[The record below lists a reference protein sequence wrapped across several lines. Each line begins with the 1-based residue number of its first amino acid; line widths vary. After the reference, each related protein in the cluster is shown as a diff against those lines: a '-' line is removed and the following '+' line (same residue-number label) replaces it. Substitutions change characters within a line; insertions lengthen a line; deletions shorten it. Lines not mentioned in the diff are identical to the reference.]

1 MNATPP
7 TEIPGG
13 TPPTEIP
20 AGTSVRETRIL
31 AVLWLAILG
40 GSIVLFSLWVGH
52 FRRENLRYL
61 WVEAVMLASVPGKFA
76 VFGGLSSKSPLD
88 PWGVALLGTIVDTF
102 LAVTLALG
110 LEPFLRLPRI
120 GTWLRNAHAR
130 AAKALHEYPGLK
142 RMAFWGAAIF
152 VALPLPGS
160 GWMGGTFASQLVG
173 LSRLMGVAA
182 IAVGTAM
189 VTIVF
194 ASLAEFVGA
203 EAEPMLKSPW
213 LYVGGTIVLALI
225 VWILWRKFRVLLRQG

>member
-1 MNATPP
+1 MSEAPASATPP
-7 TEIPGG
+7 TEISG
-13 TPPTEIP
+13 E
-20 AGTSVRETRIL
+20 TSVRETRIL
-31 AVLWLAILG
+31 AVLWLSIAV
-40 GSIVLFSLWVGH
+40 GSIVLFSLWIGH
-52 FRRENLRYL
+52 FRPENLRYL
-61 WVEAVMLASVPGKFA
+61 WVEAVALGTFPGKFA
-76 VFGGLSSKSPLD
+76 VFGGLSPRSPLG

-110 LEPFLRLPRI
+110 LAPFLRLPGI

-130 AAKALHEYPGLK
+130 AAKALSEYPRLK

-160 GWMGGTFASQLVG
+160 GWMGGTFAGQLVG

-189 VTIVF
+189 VTVVF
-194 ASLAEFVGA
+194 ASLAEFVGT
-203 EAEPMLKSPW
+203 EAVPMLKSPW

>member
-1 MNATPP
+1 MSDTPP

-13 TPPTEIP
+13 PS
-20 AGTSVRETRIL
+20 ARETRIL
-31 AVLWLAILG
+31 FVLWISILV

-52 FRRENLRYL
+52 FRPENLRYL
-61 WVEAVMLASVPGKFA
+61 WIEAVALATVPGKLTVFA
-76 VFGGLSSKSPLD
+76 GLSSSSPLD
-88 PWGVALLGTIVDTF
+88 PWGFAVLGTIVDTF

-110 LEPFLRLPRI
+110 LDPFLRLPRI
-120 GTWLRNAHAR
+120 GSWLRNAHAR
-130 AAKALHEYPGLK
+130 AAKALREYPRLK

-160 GWMGGTFASQLVG
+160 GWMGGTFAGQLVG

-189 VTIVF
+189 VTIAF
-194 ASLAEFVGA
+194 ACLAKFVGA

-213 LYVGGTIVLALI
+213 LYVLGTVVLALI
-225 VWILWRKFRVLLRQG
+225 VWFLWRKFRVLLRQG